1 MEYKDYYETLGVDK
15 NASPE
20 EIKKAYSK
28 LARQYH
34 PDANP
39 NNKRAEEKFGEVNE
53 AYEVLSNP
61 EARSKYDRL
70 DDSWQAYQQSDDS
83 NGFDW
88 SAWVQDGVDIKDLST
103 HRGRKRSSGFSDF
116 YEAIFGTTYARPGRD
131 YTQDVEITLYE
142 AYHGATRILQ
152 TSDNRRLEVKIP
164 PGSKDGTK
172 VRVRG
177 QGGKGR
183 GGGPAGDLYLRIQIT
198 KDPNFEAEGDDL
210 KTTVPVDLY
219 TAILGGSVEV
229 RTLKG
234 VLKLK
239 IPPETQNG
247 KTFRLKNQGMPKRG
261 QLDAFGDLFVAVK
274 VSLPQRLSPEERE
287 LFQDLRD
294 MRA

>member
-1 MEYKDYYETLGVDK
+1 MEYKDYYKTLGVDK
-15 NASPE
+15 NADPE
-20 EIKKAYSK
+20 EIKKAYRK

-39 NNKRAEEKFGEVNE
+39 HNKRAEEKFGEVNE

-70 DDSWQAYQQSDDS
+70 DDSWQAYQQNDDS
-83 NGFDW
+83 DGFDW
-88 SAWVQDGVDIKDLST
+88 SAWVQDGIDINDLG
-103 HRGRKRSSGFSDF
+103 RGGRRRSSVFSDF

-142 AYHGATRILQ
+142 AYHGTTRILQ

-164 PGSKDGTK
+164 PGSKAGTK

-177 QGGKGR
+177 QGSKGS
-183 GGGPAGDLYLRIQIT
+183 GGGPPGDLYLSIQVT
-198 KDPNFEAEGDDL
+198 KDPNFEIEGDDL
-210 KTTVPVDLY
+210 KTTAPIDLY

-261 QLDAFGDLFVAVK
+261 QLDVFGDLYVAVK